1 MNARD
6 PRALRRRLRLYW
18 VMDGTDLDTAQG
30 QARVV
35 DALQSGVSCV
45 QLRDKHSGTTELIE
59 RTHTLLRLA
68 RPWRVLVIVNDR
80 VDVALAAGAD
90 GVHLGQRDTPVLQAR
105 ATLGPHAVIGL
116 SLEHPDQLAGADA
129 AAADYLAVSPV
140 FDTPTKTD
148 TAPAWGVEGLRQAR
162 RATGSPLVAIGGID
176 AERLP
181 DVWATGVDGVAVVRA
196 ISHAADTGAAAT
208 QLRSLMTD
216 ARPWRVPRVLSI
228 AGSDSGG
235 GAGIQ
240 ADLKT
245 LAALG
250 CHGMSAVTA
259 LTAQNSVGVQA
270 IHAAPPSFLAQQI
283 ASVLD
288 DIGADAVKVGML
300 HDEATVDVVAD
311 ALHQYR
317 RPTVLD
323 PVMVATSGDALVTP
337 PTVRRLREQ
346 LFSACSVITPNLDEL
361 GLLVGRPI
369 EGLGGALHAAQI
381 LVDQGARAVL
391 VKGGH
396 LDTPRVTDTLVDAS
410 GVLWQRSAPRLI
422 TRNLHGTGCSLSS
435 AIAAFLAQGRDI
447 VVAVDAA
454 HHWVRCALLGGLDL
468 RLGAGHGPLNH
479 FHHPLPLMPLEHSHG
494 DSPQPQSGV
503 TGE

>member
-6 PRALRRRLRLYW
+6 PHALRQRLRLYW
-18 VMDGTDLDTAQG
+18 VIDGTDLDSAHG
-30 QARVV
+30 RARVV

-45 QLRDKHSGTTELIE
+45 QLRDKHSDTSQLIE
-59 RTHTLLRLA
+59 RTQILLCLA
-68 RPWRVLVIVNDR
+68 RPWRVPEIVNDR

-90 GVHLGQRDTPVLQAR
+90 GVHLGQSDTPVVQAR
-105 ATLGPHAVIGL
+105 AALGPYAVIGL
-116 SLEHPDQLAGADA
+116 SLEYPDQLVGADA
-129 AAADYLAVSPV
+129 TAADYVAVSPV
-140 FDTPTKTD
+140 FDTPTKTN
-148 TAPAWGVEGLRQAR
+148 TAPAWGVEGLRHAR
-162 RATGSPLVAIGGID
+162 EVTRSQLVAIGGID
-176 AERLP
+176 AARLP
-181 DVWATGVDGVAVVRA
+181 AVWATGVDVVAVVRA
-196 ISHAADTGAAAT
+196 ISQAADTGAAAT
-208 QLRSLMTD
+208 HLRSLMTD

-259 LTAQNSVGVQA
+259 LTAQNSRGVQA
-270 IHAAPPSFLAQQI
+270 IHAAPPAFLAQQI

-288 DIGADAVKVGML
+288 DIGADALKIGML
-300 HDEATVDVVAD
+300 HDEATVDVVAE
-311 ALHQYR
+311 ALHQH
-317 RPTVLD
+317 PLATVLD
-323 PVMVATSGDALVTP
+323 PVMVATSGDALITP

-361 GLLVGRPI
+361 GLLVGRRI
-369 EGLGGALHAAQI
+369 TGLDGAVHAAQD
-381 LVDQGARAVL
+381 LVAQGARAVL

-396 LDTPRVTDTLVDAS
+396 LDTPRLTDTLVDAG
-410 GVLWQRSAPRLI
+410 GVRWQRSAPRLI

-435 AIAAFLAQGRDI
+435 AIAAFLAQGWDL
-447 VVAVDAA
+447 VDAVDAA

-479 FHHPLPLMPLEHSHG
+479 FHHPVPLMPLA
-494 DSPQPQSGV
+494 DAQVRSPTLPG
-503 TGE
+503 